1 MSGEQA
7 NQRMVDRMI
16 AEGAVWSP
24 PVIAAFRH
32 TPRHQFVDRVF
43 QFQRKHNRWREL
55 ITRDPGPEELDLVY
69 SDRALIT
76 RVSPPEGEGG
86 AGVPISSSSQ
96 PSLMAQMLEDLRLRP
111 GLRVLEVG
119 AGTGY
124 NAALLAHVVGPGLVY
139 SADVDRQVLAEAWA
153 HLRPFPERDIRLRHA
168 DGREGL
174 AEAAPY
180 DRIMVTAATDGL
192 HPAWLAQLAEG
203 GLFLAPLVLGPGL
216 AYLVRGTVR
225 DGVFEGRLTRAAYFM
240 PLRAEG
246 EAGDSDADL
255 VTLPDPRLRL
265 PAPWAG
271 WFDRKRPRAQWL
283 TFIQALAFYG
293 LLRGLNVHYRGLPDG
308 GAVFGVSR
316 RGRDGGTAEAVC
328 WLGGQEWQVNGPA
341 GRDLGWGL
349 WRAFLDAGGPWP
361 TEFRVRASSEGGLS
375 AERPES
381 YVRWSPRCQQ
391 VWELIELR
399 DRPGW
404 P

>member
-1 MSGEQA
+1 MTAEQA
-7 NQRMVDRMI
+7 NQHMVDRMI

-24 PVIAAFRH
+24 RVIEAFRR
-32 TPRHQFVDRVF
+32 TPRHLFVDRVF
-43 QFQRKHNRWREL
+43 QYQRKHRRWREL
-55 ITRDPGPEELDLVY
+55 VTRDPGPEEVELVY

-76 RVSPPEGEGG
+76 RVSPDGGEGG

-96 PSLMAQMLEDLRLRP
+96 PSLMAQMLEDLRLEP

-124 NAALLAHVVGPGLVY
+124 NAALMAHVVGPSLVY
-139 SADVDRQVLAEAWA
+139 SADVDRHVLAEAWA
-153 HLRPFPERDIRLRHA
+153 HLRAFPDRAVQLRHA

-180 DRIMVTAATDGL
+180 DRIMVTAATDDV
-192 HPAWLAQLAEG
+192 HPAWLAQLAERG
-203 GLFLAPLVLGPGL
+203 VFLAPLALAPGL
-216 AYLVRGTVR
+216 AYLVRGTIGE
-225 DGVFEGRLTRAAYFM
+225 GVLDGRLTRAAYFM

-246 EAGDSDADL
+246 ETGDGDVDPVAP
-255 VTLPDPRLRL
+255 PDGRMRM

-271 WFDRKRPRAQWL
+271 WFDRKRPRVQWL
-283 TFIQALAFYG
+283 NFIQALVFFG

-308 GAVFGVSR
+308 GTVFGVSR
-316 RGRDGGTAEAVC
+316 RGHEGSHGEAVC

-361 TEFRVRASSEGGLS
+361 TEFRLRASPAGGLHT
-375 AERPES
+375 EGDQN
-381 YVRWSPRCQQ
+381 YIRWGPRCQQ
-391 VWELIELR
+391 LWVLDEPRE
-399 DRPGW
+399 RPGW
-404 P
+404 A